1 MLPEDFKFGFQT
13 MFFSASSCGNFGSIG
28 HRTLRNSI
36 ATLPT
41 FFIEEGFVFEPD
53 KFFRVRSDNG
63 GILDGGT
70 TTKTCILI
78 FLNEFFCIVCIHRF
92 GEFFVHGFGH
102 SEASVEFRLGFAF
115 RARVTNTVAGEFDY
129 ASV

>member
-1 MLPEDFKFGFQT
+1 MSRHSSAFNFGFIRNLLSRRRDISRYAAKEDFKFGFQT

-28 HRTLRNSI
+28 HRTLRRNSCIGRNSI

-70 TTKTCILI
+70 TTKT
-78 FLNEFFCIVCIHRF
+78 
-92 GEFFVHGFGH
+92 
-102 SEASVEFRLGFAF
+102 A
-115 RARVTNTVAGEFDY
+115 Y
-129 ASV
+129 